1 MISTVI
7 VDGQGYHNNV
17 AQVHKCAYCQVTNT
31 KENLKTEWIHGIR
44 VLRNLFFPPQNV
56 LFSYLWID
64 CSLFFM
70 DEVDKISEW
79 HKYIPIENRG
89 IPTNGEY
96 KLIILHLDTRPN
108 SITIFFNMCDLLNW
122 NWCKVGN
129 GKSTKKSFSSIM
141 IVMVILHIEMYMK
154 DHFLRWWDHLDKLFE
169 VFPWLHYYP
178 LQIE

>member
-1 MISTVI
+1 MCLLSS
-7 VDGQGYHNNV
+7 DQ
-17 AQVHKCAYCQVTNT
+17 HKGKFENGMDSWDKSI
-31 KENLKTEWIHGIR
+31 KEP
-44 VLRNLFFPPQNV
+44 FFPPQNV

-70 DEVDKISEW
+70 DEVDKSSEW

-96 KLIILHLDTRPN
+96 KLIILHLNTRPN
-108 SITIFFNMCDLLNW
+108 SRTIFFNMSDLLNW

-141 IVMVILHIEMYMK
+141 IVMVILHSEMYTK

-169 VFPWLHYYP
+169 VFPWLHYSPWSLTAVPNGQKDY
-178 LQIE
+178 L